1 MLYAVDRFAL
11 SVDRATMLD
20 VHCFDTVGW
29 VIKPVKNIV
38 SGVYV
43 VRPYTAHQQQQR
55 VLIVMSGSVD
65 SMAVAAVDSTGRIS
79 ALRYVRWMST
89 MTGLTICLSEHRST
103 TRLLETR
110 AQSASSSTHAM

>member
-1 MLYAVDRFAL
+1 
-11 SVDRATMLD
+11 
-20 VHCFDTVGW
+20 
-29 VIKPVKNIV
+29 
-38 SGVYV
+38 
-43 VRPYTAHQQQQR
+43 
-55 VLIVMSGSVD
+55 MSGSVID
-65 SMAVAAVDSTGRIS
+65 IMNINLFMMSMGSVDWMTVAAVDSTGRIL